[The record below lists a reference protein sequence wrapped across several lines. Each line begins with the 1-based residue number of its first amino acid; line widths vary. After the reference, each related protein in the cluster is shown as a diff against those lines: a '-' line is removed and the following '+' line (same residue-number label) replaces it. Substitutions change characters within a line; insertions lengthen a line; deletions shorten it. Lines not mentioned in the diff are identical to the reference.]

1 MTSLRNATRTIKRLP
16 PALLLCTLLGV
27 LPGLS
32 GCTTTVVDELRVAPG
47 QLELSGPDSIV
58 VLGRRHSGGY
68 ATEPGFIDCIG
79 GRLSRADGMRVI
91 GELEFV
97 NALYPWF
104 EPRTA
109 PMTPQRLEGLWQQPL
124 IRERLTAM
132 NLRYIIWIDGTT
144 DTDNSKGSLSCALM
158 PGAAGCF
165 GFATWEKTSAY
176 EAVIWDVAEFLER
189 GRVNVDAQGTSYLL
203 AVGAPIPFIAR
214 VQGEACDS
222 IGAQLRSFF
231 EG

>member
-1 MTSLRNATRTIKRLP
+1 MNATFR
-16 PALLLCTLLGV
+16 ALLLTGATCLL
-27 LPGLS
+27 PA
-32 GCTTTVVDELRVAPG
+32 CTTTVVDELRTSG
-47 QLELSGPDSIV
+47 SQLDLSGPEAVV

-68 ATEPGFIDCIG
+68 ETEPGFINCIG
-79 GRLSRADGMRVI
+79 NRLGRTDGMRVI
-91 GELEFV
+91 NELEFI

-109 PMTPQRLEGLWQQPL
+109 PMTTRRLERLWEQPL
-124 IRERLTAM
+124 VQERLAEL
-132 NLRYIIWIDGTT
+132 NLRYIIWIDGSTG
-144 DTDNSKGSLSCALM
+144 TDNRKGSLSCAVM

-165 GFATWEKTSAY
+165 GFATWEKTSTY
-176 EAVIWDVAEFLER
+176 EAVIWDVATFSER

-222 IGAQLRSFF
+222 IGAQLRGFF
-231 EG
+231 GG

>member
-1 MTSLRNATRTIKRLP
+1 MNALSRAVLLIGAACLLP
-16 PALLLCTLLGV
+16 A
-27 LPGLS
+27 
-32 GCTTTVVDELRVAPG
+32 CTTTVVDELRTSSI
-47 QLELSGPDSIV
+47 QLELAGPEAIV
-58 VLGRRHSGGY
+58 VLGRRQSGGY
-68 ATEPGFIDCIG
+68 ATEPSFISCIG
-79 GRLSRADGMRVI
+79 SRLGRADGMRVI
-91 GELEFV
+91 DELEFI

-109 PMTPQRLEGLWQQPL
+109 PMTTRRLEQLWQQPL
-124 IRERLTAM
+124 VQQQLATL
-132 NLRYIIWIDGTT
+132 NLRYIIWIDGST
-144 DTDNSKGSLSCALM
+144 DTNDSKGSLSCAIL

-165 GFATWEKTSAY
+165 GFATWEKTSVY
-176 EAVIWDVAEFLER
+176 EAVIWDVATFAEK

-222 IGAQLRSFF
+222 IGAQLRGFF

>member
-1 MTSLRNATRTIKRLP
+1 MPPVPGTRPVWRTSLLA
-16 PALLLCTLLGV
+16 AMLCCV
-27 LPGLS
+27 S
-32 GCTTTVVDELRVAPG
+32 ACTTTVVDELRVAPG

-68 ATEPGFIDCIG
+68 ETEPGFIECIG
-79 GRLSRADGMRVI
+79 SRLARAQGLRVI
-91 GELEFV
+91 DELEFV

-109 PMTPQRLEGLWQQPL
+109 PMTTHRLEQLREQPL
-124 IRERLTAM
+124 IHERLETM
-132 NLRYIIWIDGTT
+132 NLRYIIWIDGNT
-144 DTDNSKGSLSCALM
+144 DTSNSKGSLGCALL

-165 GFATWEKTSAY
+165 GFATWEKASTY
-176 EAVIWDVAEFLER
+176 EAVIWDVAAFQEK
-189 GRVNVDAQGTSYLL
+189 GRVNVEAQGTSYLL
-203 AVGAPIPFIAR
+203 AIGAPIPFIAR

>member
-1 MTSLRNATRTIKRLP
+1 MKILRNTVQTMTSRW
-16 PALLLCTLLGV
+16 PALLLPALLSII
-27 LPGLS
+27 LGLS

-109 PMTPQRLEGLWQQPL
+109 PMTTQRLELLWQQPL
-124 IRERLTAM
+124 IRARLTAM

-144 DTDNSKGSLSCALM
+144 DTDNSKGSLSCAVM

-165 GFATWEKTSAY
+165 GFASWEKTSAY
-176 EAVIWDVAEFLER
+176 EAVIWDVAEFMER

-222 IGAQLRSFF
+222 IGSQLRSFF